1 MLEENVNELKS
12 RVLVDGHLTVDDY
25 INIDFEVCTSETSA
39 ITDRETLDSILIND
53 YAEKEEETDEQS
65 NDVPPEKPELSE
77 IADTIELRE
86 CWSLF
91 DNSGGEIRQLLSL
104 ISKTF
109 DKHSLETKKQLKIH
123 NFFSKNVKYFVI
135 FQGQDLRSILFQR
148 STSFLYPSSVKN

>member
-12 RVLVDGHLTVDDY
+12 RVLVDGHLTADDY

-39 ITDRETLDSILIND
+39 ITDREILDSILIND
-53 YAEKEEETDEQS
+53 YAEKEEETDEES

-109 DKHSLETKKQLKIH
+109 DKHSLETKKQSKIH